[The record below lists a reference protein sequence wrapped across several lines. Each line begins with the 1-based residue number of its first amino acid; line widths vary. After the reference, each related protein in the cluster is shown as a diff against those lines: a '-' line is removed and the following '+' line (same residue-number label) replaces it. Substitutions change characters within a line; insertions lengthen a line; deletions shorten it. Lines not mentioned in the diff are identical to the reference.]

1 MKEKLAF
8 IALALMALLGF
19 QQIYL
24 WAASPTVTCTVKNY
38 DYAKTYSF
46 SYSTNI
52 TNVDTAFIYYNSA
65 PFNIQ
70 STGIVGADSMAT
82 LELWTSEATADSVR
96 HCIFIQGSSKT
107 PASVTERS
115 ITGSA
120 QNWHTIQVDSAS
132 LNNSGNST
140 TPKFVKVPISRAFG
154 RLPYLRIVIAEIG
167 TTAKDANQTI
177 YGRLTIPQYRRPY

>member
-1 MKEKLAF
+1 MKKLLLAGA
-8 IALALMALLGF
+8 ALSLLVF
-19 QQIYL
+19 TVY
-24 WAASPTVTCTVKNY
+24 ASSPTVTTTVKSW

-52 TNVDTAFIYYNSA
+52 TNVDTAYIYYNSA

-107 PASVTERS
+107 PASITERS
-115 ITGSA
+115 LTGSA
-120 QNWHTIQVDSAS
+120 QNWHTFQVDSAS
-132 LNNSGNST
+132 LNASGNAA
-140 TPKFVKVPISRAFG
+140 TPKFVKVPLSRSFG

-167 TTAKDANQTI
+167 TVAKDANQTI